1 MVNSGLVNQL
11 REWSRIRRKHQDEIA
26 SQYIE
31 NSIWLPPCVL
41 PVADVLLVGM
51 VSSSIRITL
60 SETTT
65 TSGLSAET
73 DRFKGRVAG
82 GLLLARL
89 PGRSA

>member
-1 MVNSGLVNQL
+1 M
-11 REWSRIRRKHQDEIA
+11 
-26 SQYIE
+26 
-31 NSIWLPPCVL
+31 
-41 PVADVLLVGM
+41 LLVGM

-73 DRFKGRVAG
+73 DRFKGRRVAG

-89 PGRSA
+89 PGRSE

>member
-1 MVNSGLVNQL
+1 M
-11 REWSRIRRKHQDEIA
+11 
-26 SQYIE
+26 
-31 NSIWLPPCVL
+31 
-41 PVADVLLVGM
+41 LLVGM

-73 DRFKGRVAG
+73 DRFKGRVVG